1 MENFIR
7 KFEVTKKLNS
17 RTKIYISEILTPK
30 FLFFFYQGI
39 HYVFALIPL
48 KLEGIQVD
56 VMLVTIFKI
65 NKKQKSMKK

>member
-7 KFEVTKKLNS
+7 EFEVIKKLNGHS

-48 KLEGIQVD
+48 KLERI
-56 VMLVTIFKI
+56 
-65 NKKQKSMKK
+65 